1 MKTHVYILYMGKQC
15 ECACGWLVRWQS
27 RSRRQ
32 SRARRPPTSHRR
44 RRAMVKRTREERRRF
59 LTKAHAAIAAG
70 LLTPRTSPTT
80 MRTCHR
86 QLRCAFANEG
96 VSCESG
102 RGLGNERATRAGMA
116 SGVRASGTSSSTV
129 RTSKT
134 IRCCGKS
141 SNRDFEFLTLCF
153 VSWRTR

>member
-15 ECACGWLVRWQS
+15 ECACGWLVRRQS

-44 RRAMVKRTREERRRF
+44 RHAMVKRTREERRRF
-59 LTKAHAAIAAG
+59 LIKAHAAIAAG
-70 LLTPRTSPTT
+70 LLTPAHESDDDEDVPSPAEV
-80 MRTCHR
+80 RVR
-86 QLRCAFANEG
+86 ERRG
-96 VSCESG
+96 CESG
-102 RGLGNERATRAGMA
+102 RGLRNERATRAGMA